1 MPEWT
6 CPSPDC
12 GEILKGKNARS
23 LSMKR
28 ANHERQHQAQDE
40 YVPDILSRARAQG
53 RGIDD
58 LPEHPRPTVDPPETP
73 EQAFPLDLIMGV
85 VSQFSESQKTI
96 QGTQGQ
102 IMETLS
108 VMNQNQVALSDRL
121 TKLEEFGNF
130 IMNSAKGAG
139 VPPPDPQPGDDGQ
152 ALTNLPQ
159 GQGGSIVESLI
170 QAYLKNQGSS
180 SGGMEGFVKQ
190 LDQVAAVVGAIDRIR
205 GTSPGGGAAMSP
217 KGALDWAK
225 WGHALAKSGAPVPEY
240 PQATIPQPPSLEM
253 EPRPPSS

>member
-152 ALTNLPQ
+152 ALINLPR

-170 QAYLKNQGSS
+170 QAYVKSQGSS
-180 SGGMEGFVKQ
+180 SGDGFDKYMEMQAKLATLQAATLNPGIQ
-190 LDQVAAVVGAIDRIR
+190 LVTNMLKIAQGIGLEPAQIIPALEQVTKPA
-205 GTSPGGGAAMSP
+205 SQ
-217 KGALDWAK
+217 
-225 WGHALAKSGAPVPEY
+225 AP
-240 PQATIPQPPSLEM
+240 T
-253 EPRPPSS
+253 EP